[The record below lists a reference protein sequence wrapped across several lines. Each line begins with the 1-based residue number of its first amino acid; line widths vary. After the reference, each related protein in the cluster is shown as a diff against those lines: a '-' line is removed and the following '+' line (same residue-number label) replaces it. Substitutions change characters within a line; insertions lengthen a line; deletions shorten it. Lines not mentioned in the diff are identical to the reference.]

1 MVRQEARAV
10 AGAAPARTDE
20 LARGSTG
27 RRTRNPAVIGVAAA
41 TIGGLVLRLALVAR
55 SLVVLDRLFIPD
67 DTYYTLTIAR
77 SIAHGHGPTTDGHT
91 LTTGFQPLLA
101 FVMTP
106 VFWITDGSQALRIN
120 LLFLVLVDA
129 ATIAVLGWIAY
140 RVAGSVAAI
149 VASGVW
155 AISPVALSMA
165 LGGLETSLAIFLDAL
180 LVAVWIHANDRD
192 DRRWWIAAGAV
203 AGLTVLARIDALLL
217 VALLGIVQLVRG
229 RARDLVP
236 SGIAGALVL
245 APWWIWSWVN
255 MGTVVPTSGSAA
267 HALVTTHFDETTFSS
282 ALGAASGGPF
292 DVWNWL
298 RTKLGTHVAVGSVGF
313 FVAVVG
319 LVLLAAVVASTRSF
333 GPARERERSAGPIV
347 ATLPVFAAG
356 LLLFYA
362 WFGVTWYFT
371 RYLAPV
377 AMVVTLLVA
386 LGAARLARVHLGPR
400 HAGMAIVCALLV
412 FPLFVG
418 VRLTARFFTA
428 NDHILSSSDAATG
441 YSEPARRVVSKIPN
455 GSVAAGMQTGA
466 TSYWADE
473 RFTMVNLDGVV
484 NPDAYRA
491 TRKHRIAAYARAR
504 GVTYFADWSPAFSH
518 WFLIDVPSSGLR
530 IPSSTTIALVRRGNN
545 LPLMAARFQWAPS
558 P

>member
-1 MVRQEARAV
+1 MVRQETRAV
-10 AGAAPARTDE
+10 TEAAPAETGE
-20 LARGSTG
+20 VSSRGAG
-27 RRTRNPAVIGVAAA
+27 RRSRNPAVIGVAAA
-41 TIGGLVLRLALVAR
+41 TIGGLVLRLALLAR

-106 VFWITDGSQALRIN
+106 VFWITDGSSALRIN

-165 LGGLETSLAIFLDAL
+165 LGGLETSLAIFFDAL
-180 LVAVWIHANDRD
+180 LVAVWIRANDRD

-203 AGLTVLARIDALLL
+203 AGLAVLARIDGLLL
-217 VALLGIVQLVRG
+217 VVLLALVQLARG
-229 RARDLVP
+229 RWRDLVP
-236 SGIAGALVL
+236 AAIAGTVVL
-245 APWWIWSWVN
+245 APWWIWSLVN

-267 HALVTTHFDETTFSS
+267 HALVTTHFDRTTFSP
-282 ALGAASGGPF
+282 ALGAVVGGPF

-298 RTKLGTHVAVGSVGF
+298 RSRLQDNLGIGSVGF
-313 FVAVVG
+313 FAAVVG
-319 LVLLAAVVASTRSF
+319 FLLLAVVVAFPR
-333 GPARERERSAGPIV
+333 ARERERPAGLIV

-362 WFGVTWYFT
+362 WFGITWYFT

-386 LGAARLARVHLGPR
+386 LGAASLARVRVGTRPVG
-400 HAGMAIVCALLV
+400 AAIACAALV
-412 FPLFVG
+412 FPVFVG
-418 VRLTARFFTA
+418 LRLTTRFFTA
-428 NDHILSSSDAATG
+428 HDRISSTMDAATG
-441 YSEPARRVVSKIPN
+441 YSEAARRVVATIPS

-491 TRKHRIAAYARAR
+491 ARKHRIAAYARSR
-504 GVTYFADWSPAFSH
+504 GVTYLVDWSPALSH
-518 WFLIDVPSSGLR
+518 WFLVDVPTSGLTVVSATQLASVQLGQNM
-530 IPSSTTIALVRRGNN
+530 PLV
-545 LPLMAARFQWAPS
+545 AVRFRWGAVR
-558 P
+558 

>member
-1 MVRQEARAV
+1 VRQESRAST
-10 AGAAPARTDE
+10 GPAPAETGEDSSRR
-20 LARGSTG
+20 AR
-27 RRTRNPAVIGVAAA
+27 RRNRNPAAIGVAAA

-106 VFWITDGSQALRIN
+106 VFWITDGSSALRIN

-140 RVAGSVAAI
+140 RIAGSVAAI
-149 VASGVW
+149 VASAVW
-155 AISPVALSMA
+155 AISPVAVSMA
-165 LGGLETSLAIFLDAL
+165 LGGLETSLAIFFDAL
-180 LVAVWIHANDRD
+180 LVAVWIRANDRD

-203 AGLTVLARIDALLL
+203 AGLTVLARIDGLLL
-217 VALLGIVQLVRG
+217 VALLALVQLARG
-229 RARDLVP
+229 RWRDLVP
-236 SGIAGALVL
+236 ASIVGILVL
-245 APWWIWSWVN
+245 APWWIWSFVN

-267 HALVTTHFDETTFSS
+267 HALVTTHFDRTTFSP
-282 ALGAASGGPF
+282 ALGAVVGGPF

-298 RTKLGTHVAVGSVGF
+298 RTRLQNDLGIGSVAF
-313 FVAVVG
+313 FAAVLG
-319 LVLLAAVVASTRSF
+319 LLLLAVVVASVRTLT
-333 GPARERERSAGPIV
+333 PAREHERPAGPIV
-347 ATLPVFAAG
+347 AALPVFAAG

-362 WFGVTWYFT
+362 WFGITWYFT

-377 AMVVTLLVA
+377 AMVVTLLIA
-386 LGAARLARVHLGPR
+386 LGAASLARVRVGARPVG
-400 HAGMAIVCALLV
+400 AAIACAALV
-412 FPLFVG
+412 FPVFVG
-418 VRLTARFFTA
+418 LRLNTRFFTA
-428 NDHILSSSDAATG
+428 HDRISSTLDAATG
-441 YSEPARRVVSKIPN
+441 YSEAARRVVATIPN

-466 TSYWADE
+466 TSYWADD

-491 TRKHRIAAYARAR
+491 ARKHRVAAYARSR
-504 GVTYFADWSPAFSH
+504 GVTHFADWSPAIAH
-518 WFLIDVPSSGLR
+518 WLLVDVPTSGLTVTGATQLAAV
-530 IPSSTTIALVRRGNN
+530 TTDQH
-545 LPLMAARFQWAPS
+545 LPLVAVRFRWGAAR
-558 P
+558 